1 MLKTDS
7 DDHHEDTRDL
17 NRIAIAN
24 IQETHNTESNEAQK
38 TDGTR
43 RNNSRRVDVM

>member
-1 MLKTDS
+1 MLQTDS

-17 NRIAIAN
+17 KSIAIAN

-43 RNNSRRVDVM
+43 RIIREG